1 MKKLIIINGTMGV
14 GKSTICRELYRQLNN
29 SVWLDGDWC
38 WMMNPWTVTEE
49 NILMVEDN
57 ISHLLRNY
65 LRNSSFEHIIFS
77 WVIHREEISDRLL
90 KKLGGHEFQLFKIS
104 LICSESALRERMIK
118 DNRSQDSIRLSIERL
133 KNYEGM
139 DTIKID
145 TADQEIESVV
155 ERIFDI
161 VGEQNY

>member
-65 LRNSSFEHIIFS
+65 LRNSSFEHIIFC
-77 WVIHREEISDRLL
+77 WVIHREEIFDRILENL
-90 KKLGGHEFQLFKIS
+90 REHEFQLFKIS
-104 LICSESALRERMIK
+104 LTCAENALRERMIK
-118 DNRSQDSIRLSIERL
+118 DSRSQDSIRLSIERL
-133 KNYEGM
+133 KNYDEM
-139 DTIKID
+139 DTVKID
-145 TADQEIESVV
+145 TTDQEIESIVK
-155 ERIFDI
+155 RIIGI
-161 VGEQNY
+161 VG